1 MSSLPLS
8 FSSDYMEEFWEWD
21 INAKSP
27 AAVLSPC
34 RQAVYF
40 HIDPVRESQGTAGV
54 RGTKGFTHG
63 EHYWEVEFLEPPY
76 GTSVMVGLGTKSA
89 QLHVG
94 DYQFINLLGVDGESW
109 GLSYRGLVWHNG
121 RSRKYTEP
129 FYEKMTVIGVRLDLH
144 AGTLSFYRNRI
155 NLGVAFTGLN
165 KVGVPLYPLV
175 SSTAAETELLLG
187 TRSWGFTSLQERCL
201 CTVLQH
207 LEEGAPIDTLPLPR
221 DIRGQLQAYKTVVQL
236 HRENT
241 CWRHQSGLTVNI

>member
-1 MSSLPLS
+1 MAGLPLT
-8 FSSDYMEEFWEWD
+8 SSSGYMEECWEWD

-40 HIDPVRESQGTAGV
+40 HIDPVRESEGTAGV

-76 GTSVMVGLGTKSA
+76 GTSVMVGLGTKRA
-89 QLHVG
+89 QLNVG
-94 DYQFINLLGVDGESW
+94 GYQFINLLGMDSESW
-109 GLSYRGLVWHNG
+109 GLSYRGSVWHNG

-129 FYEKMTVIGVRLDLH
+129 FYEKMTVISVRLDLH

-155 NLGVAFTGLN
+155 NLGVAFTGLD
-165 KVGVPLYPLV
+165 KVGVPLYPLA

-207 LEEGAPIDTLPLPR
+207 LEEGAPIDTLPLPWA
-221 DIRGQLQAYKTVVQL
+221 IRGQIKANKTMVQM
-236 HRENT
+236 HRGKE
-241 CWRHQSGLTVNI
+241 CR